1 MAHDE
6 NAETQKSPTNPTIMI
21 DTSTHMEQIHFIS
34 KPSGETDPP
43 DRVETPRAG

>member
-1 MAHDE
+1 
-6 NAETQKSPTNPTIMI
+6 MI

-43 DRVETPRAG
+43 DRVETPRAGDTDRAASHHTE